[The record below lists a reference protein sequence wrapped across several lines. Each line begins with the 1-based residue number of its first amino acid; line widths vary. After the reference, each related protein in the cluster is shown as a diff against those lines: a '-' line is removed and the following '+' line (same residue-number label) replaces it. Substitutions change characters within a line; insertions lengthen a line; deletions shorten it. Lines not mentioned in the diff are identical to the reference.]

1 METRERHCDLKHKD
15 NISFADA
22 RKRVQPISD
31 PSKNSYA
38 TVTQTPPQSAR
49 PLQPWARN
57 IRPPTDFQTEVNF
70 LKYILN
76 YCLTRLDAIG
86 NEQIPVNRTAATE
99 DPVENT
105 PATNTDDTTVLN
117 TNTVAS
123 NDENNVDMQYVVASA
138 TPMKSSV
145 DDDSSDEESR
155 PKRCL
160 LLAPQ
165 LVCGQTQLCQ
175 KRGKEE
181 ICQGSPP
188 SLPPLNQGNR
198 GPMGDV
204 YLLFA
209 LQVLIRGGPQGEV
222 LTTIINPLHHQN
234 PSTKKVMWKQQLLQ
248 NHKYGSQLHNPVE
261 L

>member
-1 METRERHCDLKHKD
+1 MHW
-15 NISFADA
+15 
-22 RKRVQPISD
+22 
-31 PSKNSYA
+31 
-38 TVTQTPPQSAR
+38 TPTLLLPMMKIMLTCNMLLQA
-49 PLQPWARN
+49 PLQWKEVLMMTAQMRN
-57 IRPPTDFQTEVNF
+57 Q
-70 LKYILN
+70 
-76 YCLTRLDAIG
+76 G
-86 NEQIPVNRTAATE
+86 Q
-99 DPVENT
+99 
-105 PATNTDDTTVLN
+105 
-117 TNTVAS
+117 
-123 NDENNVDMQYVVASA
+123 M
-138 TPMKSSV
+138 
-145 DDDSSDEESR
+145 

-198 GPMGDV
+198 GPMGDL

-209 LQVLIRGGPQGEV
+209 LQVLLFFFFFFWGGGGGVGGPPGEV
-222 LTTIINPLHHQN
+222 LTTIIKSPLNHQN